1 MSHRTTSA
9 SKRRETQT
17 AFPHILGS
25 LDDVH
30 ERRPEDAGSGMCGH
44 IPGSVHPRGLLH
56 AIKWEPRP

>member
-9 SKRRETQT
+9 SKLRETQT
-17 AFPHILGS
+17 AFPHIHGS

-30 ERRPEDAGSGMCGH
+30 ERCPEEAGSGMCGH

-56 AIKWEPRP
+56 AIRRETVP